1 MQCNGH
7 SKCFRPENVHNLS
20 IPKIRANGVILPSNS
35 HMSDTLTLRLL
46 GTPQVSRDGAAVTG
60 FISAKAQGLL
70 YYLAVTGRSHTREA
84 LAGLFWSD
92 MPEVQ
97 AAKNLRNVLSNLRS
111 LAGQHLLITRQEV
124 AFDRASAYWLDVELF
139 LSTLG
144 DAATRDLGALHRA
157 VELYQGDFLDGFYVG
172 GALAFEE
179 WVLGRRSLLKGHVL
193 QALHT
198 LVTRHLE
205 REEYAAGIDYAN
217 SLLAIEPWREETHR
231 HLMLLLARSRQR
243 TAALAQYETCRRGLA
258 RELQGEA
265 MPQATALQR
274 PHRAAG
280 APAPPH
286 PPPPPTAFVG
296 RQAEL
301 AEL

>member
-1 MQCNGH
+1 
-7 SKCFRPENVHNLS
+7 
-20 IPKIRANGVILPSNS
+20 
-35 HMSDTLTLRLL
+35 MSDVLTLRLL
-46 GTPQVSRDGAAVTG
+46 GTPQVSRDGTPVTG

-97 AAKNLRNVLSNLRS
+97 AAKNLRNVLSNLRA
-111 LAGQHLLITRQEV
+111 LAGPQLLISRQEV
-124 AFDRASAYWLDVELF
+124 TFDRSSPYWLDVELF
-139 LSTLG
+139 VSTLG
-144 DAATRDLGALHRA
+144 DTATRDLGALHRA

-172 GALAFEE
+172 EALAFEE

-217 SLLAIEPWREETHR
+217 NLLAIEPWREETHR
-231 HLMLLLARSRQR
+231 HPSVLLAASRQR
-243 TAALAQYETCRRGLA
+243 SAALAQYETCRPGLA
-258 RELQGEA
+258 RELPVEPMA
-265 MPQATALQR
+265 ETTALYE
-274 PHRAAG
+274 HIRAA
-280 APAPPH
+280 AA
-286 PPPPPTAFVG
+286 PPPPNLPPQPTAFVG
-296 RQAEL
+296 RAPQL
-301 AEL
+301 AQGARFL